1 VTPVGSGAIV
11 SRVYKLSGENVS
23 IRFVNFWKG
32 FDPCNNFFVDLIED
46 SGLKVCVV
54 EPHSVK
60 VDLEIVSVFSDRNRE
75 LLIKGG
81 RKLLGLSNNPTY
93 RNRLDNLTIPRRTKN
108 STRRI
113 WYTGENIRVPFE
125 ADFDGYLSFDP
136 SNEILNNAYLPLWM
150 LSLGWFS
157 KSRNLIRLGIHTH
170 VTDLISDRQR
180 MKSKDKM
187 ICAFVGNPEP
197 VRLRTIQELNKAYK
211 IDLFGSYYGNFVKNK
226 YDVASEYKFS
236 IAFENDLYPGY
247 VTEKIVESYL
257 SLNVPIYRGIFDPR
271 SEIRFNPEAFI
282 NVDNFQNT
290 SELGE
295 FVSSMTEREYEK
307 MYSQPLLFEI
317 PNLKN
322 IKKILFD

>member
-1 VTPVGSGAIV
+1 MTPVGCGAIV
-11 SRVYKLSGENVS
+11 SRVYKTSGNNVS

-32 FDPCNNFFVDLIED
+32 FDPFNNFFVDLIED
-46 SGLKVCVV
+46 SGFKVCVI
-54 EPHSVK
+54 ESHSIK
-60 VDLEIVSVFSDRNRE
+60 VDLEIVSVFSYRNRE

-93 RNRLDNLTIPRRTKN
+93 KNRLDHLTLPRRTNN

-113 WYTGENIRVPFE
+113 WYTGENARVPFE

-136 SNEILNNAYLPLWM
+136 SDEILRNAYLPLWM
-150 LSLGWFS
+150 LSVGWFS
-157 KSRNLIRLGIHTH
+157 KSPNLIRLGIQTH
-170 VTDLISDRQR
+170 VTDLISGRKM
-180 MKSKDKM
+180 MKSKDRM

-197 VRLRTIQELNKAYK
+197 VRLRTIQELSNVCKV
-211 IDLFGSYYGNFVKNK
+211 DLFGSYYGNFVKNK
-226 YDVASEYKFS
+226 YDVASEYRFS
-236 IAFENDLYPGY
+236 VAFENDLYPGY

-282 NVDNFQNT
+282 NIDNFQNT
-290 SELGE
+290 SELSE
-295 FVSSMTEREYEK
+295 FVLSMTEREYDR

-317 PNLKN
+317 PNLEN
-322 IKKILFD
+322 IKRILFD